1 MNVAIVFCEG
11 HSGHFLRAVIL
22 NHPSSVAAM
31 RISDQ
36 LDNSCNG
43 LSIQLTHNVHDT
55 LGSDCVLRIL
65 PTRNIYNAIYNI
77 FMKKILIEEFPAI
90 DLANWVDDPVFWY
103 DKCYYHIQEYY
114 HRIHNDI
121 STNTIQHVIDFDQLT
136 NLEYLTD
143 LLHQYFHLE
152 FTDNRRALVAKYSEL
167 QLQINLE
174 DDSTVDMQDILAP
187 VTDHMLLQNPWFW
200 AYAVFKFEHNN
211 NLTEQHR
218 LWSVNNFKIPQTRN
232 DLLQY
237 QFLKQLKSNK

>member
-1 MNVAIVFCEG
+1 MTSE
-11 HSGHFLRAVIL
+11 
-22 NHPSSVAAM
+22 
-31 RISDQ
+31 
-36 LDNSCNG
+36 
-43 LSIQLTHNVHDT
+43 
-55 LGSDCVLRIL
+55 
-65 PTRNIYNAIYNI
+65 
-77 FMKKILIEEFPAI
+77 EEFPVI

-114 HRIHNDI
+114 HRIHKDI

-143 LLHQYFHLE
+143 LLQQYFHLE
-152 FTDNRRALVAKYSEL
+152 FTDNRRALVTKYSEL
-167 QLQINLE
+167 QLPINLE

-187 VTDHMLLQNPWFW
+187 ITDHMLLQNPWFW